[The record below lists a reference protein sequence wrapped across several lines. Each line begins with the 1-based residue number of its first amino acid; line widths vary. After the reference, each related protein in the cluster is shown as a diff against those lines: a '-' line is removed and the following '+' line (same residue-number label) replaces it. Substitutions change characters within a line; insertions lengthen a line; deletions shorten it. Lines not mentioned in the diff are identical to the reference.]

1 VERWRVA
8 IAIVLALAALPLL
21 AIDNVS
27 SADPERVGAAALD
40 DPSIDLLTARAT
52 AWADAHESERQEG
65 LDEATS
71 VAQQIKAAESARL
84 VESAIDAKNEVEAEQ
99 QRQAQAAA
107 AAAAAAEAAAR
118 REAERAA
125 AARKKPPP
133 APATTA
139 TPRAGEPTAE
149 QWAKLRQCEASGRYD
164 AVSSGGRFRGA
175 YQFDQATWDRVAATA
190 YPHLVGVDPA
200 TASPGDQDAVA
211 LTLYRA
217 RGASPWPR
225 CGAALR

>member
-1 VERWRVA
+1 MERWRVA

-40 DPSIDLLTARAT
+40 DPNIDLLTARAT

-71 VAQQIKAAESARL
+71 VAQQVKAAESARL

-107 AAAAAAEAAAR
+107 AAEAARAAAQR
-118 REAERAA
+118 DAERAA
-125 AARKKPPP
+125 AARKNPPP
-133 APATTA
+133 APVTTA

-149 QWAKLRQCEASGRYD
+149 QWARLRQCEASGRYD
-164 AVSSGGRFRGA
+164 AVSAGGRFRGA

-190 YPHLVGVDPA
+190 YAHLVGVDPA
-200 TASPGDQDAVA
+200 KASPGDQDAVA

>member
-40 DPSIDLLTARAT
+40 DPNIDLLTARAT

-71 VAQQIKAAESARL
+71 VAQQVKAAESARL
-84 VESAIDAKNEVEAEQ
+84 VDSAIDAKNEVEAEQ

-107 AAAAAAEAAAR
+107 AAE
-118 REAERAA
+118 
-125 AARKKPPP
+125 AARKNPPP
-133 APATTA
+133 APVTTA

-149 QWAKLRQCEASGRYD
+149 QWARLRQCEASGRYD
-164 AVSSGGRFRGA
+164 AVSAGGRFRGA

-190 YPHLVGVDPA
+190 YAHLVGVDPA
-200 TASPGDQDAVA
+200 KASPGDQDAVA